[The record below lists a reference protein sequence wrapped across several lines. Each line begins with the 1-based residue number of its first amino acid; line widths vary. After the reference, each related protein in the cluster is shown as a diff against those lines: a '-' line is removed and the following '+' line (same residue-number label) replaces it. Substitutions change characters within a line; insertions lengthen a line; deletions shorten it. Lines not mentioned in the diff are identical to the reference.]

1 MTMRI
6 NNNTTQYYKWW
17 WWLLC
22 ESSLVTYS
30 LLRSN
35 VNVSTFA
42 LFTFGIALREFFR
55 KGSDSLFV
63 FWVPLNILSSSQ
75 YSLSIPIFLSCT
87 ARVQKCHAH
96 RFVSYNSVPPRPL
109 LSNSKYPRSPPS
121 RQISETNISII
132 AVKPEQEPIPRQS
145 QRFIIRRNYLSQFS
159 WRLNGIFLCAF
170 QISDGYL
177 LSIRRN
183 LFMPLKFSTTTSS
196 LAKTWSAPR

>member
-1 MTMRI
+1 MFCHLEDKARRICPWKSGWILVSSGNNEVEVANYEIITKWIPQQRQKLLHCDKNIMNNFRTMMTMRMI
-6 NNNTTQYYKWW
+6 NNANQYYKWW
-17 WWLLC
+17 WGLLC

-55 KGSDSLFV
+55 KCSDSLFV

-96 RFVSYNSVPPRPL
+96 RFVSYNSVPPGHCCPIVNIRGHPPPARFPKQIFQL
-109 LSNSKYPRSPPS
+109 L
-121 RQISETNISII
+121 Q
-132 AVKPEQEPIPRQS
+132 
-145 QRFIIRRNYLSQFS
+145 
-159 WRLNGIFLCAF
+159 
-170 QISDGYL
+170 
-177 LSIRRN
+177 
-183 LFMPLKFSTTTSS
+183 
-196 LAKTWSAPR
+196 